1 MDDPTV
7 AARAQRCSRRSGR
20 WQEQR
25 DAVIVVGAQA
35 ILLRGGRAHVTIA
48 ESTKHTDLVVDPRG
62 LSLLFC

>member
-1 MDDPTV
+1 
-7 AARAQRCSRRSGR
+7 
-20 WQEQR
+20 
-25 DAVIVVGAQA
+25 VVGAQV